1 MNKKANKAQEE
12 LAEKLHIWYLE
23 AVRKLTYSEL
33 IGYIA
38 TKILSAG
45 YVKKDEIELDEE
57 RIFELIKNIV
67 SNRGKAQAI
76 REHKKEIIK

>member
-1 MNKKANKAQEE
+1 MTMQEE
-12 LAEKLHIWYLE
+12 LEKIFDQFE
-23 AVRKLTYSEL
+23 VVGQNKLSLMIIKEYRDK
-33 IGYIA
+33 IIQ
-38 TKILSAG
+38 KILSAG
-45 YVKKDEIELDEE
+45 YVKKDEIGLDEE